1 MSKVCNPK
9 LAKATDP
16 NYICNPLTGKW
27 VLKTGAIGK
36 KIVSMVQGA
45 QPTPKG
51 PKPKAKFKSI
61 VPSKPKA
68 KIKAVVPPQTKI
80 VVPADPTC
88 SLLTDEFITITF
100 GEVAETH
107 VGMRKE
113 GNIVPVGEGLSPEM
127 LGNIEQWFNTK
138 GCETELIDL
147 TTLLTPDEQALGG
160 MDIVMEARKTAKIT
174 VGNPYVLIVRNGV
187 DALSAGGA
195 KDKLYDELRGLDWD
209 KQALSR
215 GRIVNKQLRHN
226 LNFGKEEVKQD
237 LAAGIG
243 SVMKFDDVPNLQ
255 ALHTGVMSMLQEH
268 DSDFVELRGEGNR
281 YYNKTKCCI
290 NWHGDAER
298 RIVIAARFGATLP
311 IRYLWHYKSKPVGK
325 QFIAMLNHGDIYFMS
340 EKAVGT
346 DWARKNYL
354 TLRHAAGCDSAMR
367 K

>member
-1 MSKVCNPK
+1 M
-9 LAKATDP
+9 
-16 NYICNPLTGKW
+16 TGKW
-27 VLKTGAIGK
+27 VK
-36 KIVSMVQGA
+36 KVFA
-45 QPTPKG
+45 Q
-51 PKPKAKFKSI
+51 PKPKAKFKI
-61 VPSKPKA
+61 KPVVA
-68 KIKAVVPPQTKI
+68 KSNVKQIPQTKI
-80 VVPADPTC
+80 TLSADPNC

-113 GNIVPVGEGLSPEM
+113 GNIAPVGQGLSLE
-127 LGNIEQWFNTK
+127 LLRKIEQWFNTK

-160 MDIVMEARKTAKIT
+160 MDIVMEARKTAKT
-174 VGNPYVLIVRNGV
+174 KVGNPHVLIVRNGV
-187 DALSAGGA
+187 NALHPDAS
-195 KDKLYDELRGLDWD
+195 DQIFDELKSLDWD
-209 KQALSR
+209 KKALSR

-237 LAAGIG
+237 LSVGIG
-243 SVMKFDDVPNLQ
+243 SVIKFDDVPNLQ
-255 ALHTGVMSMLQEH
+255 GLHTGVMSMLHQY
-268 DSDFVELRGEGNR
+268 DPNFVELRGEGNR

-298 RIVIAARFGATLP
+298 RVVIAARFGATLP

-325 QFIAMLNHGDIYFMS
+325 QFVAMLNHGDVYFMS

-354 TLRHAAGCDSAMR
+354 TLRHAAGCDNAMR